1 MQCTIDNLMWSVLK
15 SENAKQK
22 KLGFYVKIYR
32 NFAWTDANALSSKKH
47 AFELLD
53 ALQPVQHN
61 YVTKIF
67 MFACLLSAL
76 HTVSKTT

>member
-1 MQCTIDNLMWSVLK
+1 MLK
-15 SENAKQK
+15 YIE
-22 KLGFYVKIYR
+22 I
-32 NFAWTDANALSSKKH
+32 FAWTDANALSSKKH

>member
-1 MQCTIDNLMWSVLK
+1 MLK
-15 SENAKQK
+15 YIE
-22 KLGFYVKIYR
+22 I
-32 NFAWTDANALSSKKH
+32 FAWTDAYTLSSKKH

-76 HTVSKTT
+76 HSVSKTT